1 MVHNI
6 SVFTNL
12 SHKIV
17 LKMEKLRKPYNGSIY
32 VWRVI
37 VNDEDV
43 FGPFFDFEQA
53 TEFYVNEV
61 KEQLDNNMAY

>member
-17 LKMEKLRKPYNGSIY
+17 LKMQKLHKPYNGSIY

-37 VNDEDV
+37 VNDECIS
-43 FGPFFDFEQA
+43 GPIFDFKEA
-53 TEFYVNEV
+53 TEWYANEV